1 MTVRKVSW
9 LEALPELMESLGQTA
24 WMVGWSF
31 LIVVVLGLTVGVIL
45 RLASPDGLRPNPLVY
60 QSVGIV
66 VNLARS
72 LPFLILMIALISFT
86 RWLVGTAYGATA
98 AIVPLAVGA
107 IPFYARVVES
117 ALREVSPGKIEAAQ
131 VMGANTW
138 QVVRKVLLPES
149 LPGLISGATLT
160 LVTLIGYSTM
170 AGAIGGGG
178 VGDFAI
184 RYGYQRFNG
193 EVLLM
198 AVVVL
203 IIIVQLVQS
212 IGDAIVNRMAYRRG

>member
-1 MTVRKVSW
+1 MRKVSW

>member
-1 MTVRKVSW
+1 MKKASW
-9 LEALPELMESLGQTA
+9 VEVLPELMKSLGETA

-31 LIVVVLGLTVGVIL
+31 LIVLVLGLAVGVLL
-45 RLASPDGLRPNPLVY
+45 RLSSPDGLRPHAVVY
-60 QSVGIV
+60 QVVGAV
-66 VNLARS
+66 VNVARS

-86 RWLVGTAYGATA
+86 RWLVGTAYGPTA
-98 AIVPLAVGA
+98 AVVPLSVGA
-107 IPFYARVVES
+107 IPFYARVVEA

-131 VMGANTW
+131 VMGASTW
-138 QVVRKVLLPES
+138 QIVRKVLLPES

-184 RYGYQRFNG
+184 RYGYQRFNA
-193 EVLLM
+193 EVLLV
-198 AVVVL
+198 AVIVL
-203 IIIVQLVQS
+203 IVVVQLVQS
-212 IGDAIVNRMAYRRG
+212 IGDTIVQRMAYRRG

>member
-1 MTVRKVSW
+1 MRKVSW

-31 LIVVVLGLTVGVIL
+31 LIVVVLGLAVGVIL
-45 RLASPDGLRPNPLVY
+45 RLASPDGLRPNPIVY

>member
-1 MTVRKVSW
+1 
-9 LEALPELMESLGQTA
+9 
-24 WMVGWSF
+24 
-31 LIVVVLGLTVGVIL
+31 
-45 RLASPDGLRPNPLVY
+45 
-60 QSVGIV
+60 
-66 VNLARS
+66 
-72 LPFLILMIALISFT
+72 MIALISFT

-98 AIVPLAVGA
+98 AIVTLAIGA

-117 ALREVSPGKIEAAQ
+117 ALREVEPGKIEAAQ

-138 QVVRKVLLPES
+138 QIVRKVLLPES

-198 AVVVL
+198 AVTVL

>member
-1 MTVRKVSW
+1 MRKVSW

-31 LIVVVLGLTVGVIL
+31 LIVVVLGLAVGVIL
-45 RLASPDGLRPNPLVY
+45 RLASPDGLRPNPIVY

-212 IGDAIVNRMAYRRG
+212 IGDAIVNRRAYRRG

>member
-1 MTVRKVSW
+1 VRKVSW

-31 LIVVVLGLTVGVIL
+31 LIVVVLGLAVGVIL
-45 RLASPDGLRPNPLVY
+45 RLASPDGLRPNPIVY

-98 AIVPLAVGA
+98 AIVPLSVGA

>member
-1 MTVRKVSW
+1 MRKATWTEVI
-9 LEALPELMESLGQTA
+9 PELLESLGQTA

-31 LIVVVLGLTVGVIL
+31 LIVIVLGLVVGVVL
-45 RLASPDGLRPNPLVY
+45 RLSSPDGLRPNILIY
-60 QSVGIV
+60 QVVGVI

-72 LPFLILMIALISFT
+72 LPFLILMIALLGFT
-86 RWLVGTAYGATA
+86 RWIVGTAYGPTA

-138 QVVRKVLLPES
+138 QIVQKVLLPES

-203 IIIVQLVQS
+203 IVVVQLVQS
-212 IGDAIVNRMAYRRG
+212 IGDLIVQRMAYRRG

>member
-1 MTVRKVSW
+1 MKTSW
-9 LEALPELMESLGQTA
+9 IDALPDLAAAFGETA

-31 LIVVVLGLTVGVIL
+31 VLTVALGLAGGVLL
-45 RLASPDGLRPNPLVY
+45 RLTAPDGLTPNRAFYAVF
-60 QSVGIV
+60 GAI

-72 LPFLILMIALISFT
+72 LPFLILMIALLSFT
-86 RWLVGTAYGATA
+86 RFVVGTAYGPTA
-98 AIVPLAVGA
+98 AVVPLTVGA

-117 ALREVSPGKIEAAQ
+117 ALREVSGGKLEAAT
-131 VMGANTW
+131 VMGANTG
-138 QVVRKVLLPES
+138 QIVTKVLLPEA
-149 LPGLISGATLT
+149 LPGLVAGGTLT

-184 RYGYQRFNG
+184 RYGYQRFNTP
-193 EVLLM
+193 VLLM

-203 IIIVQLVQS
+203 IALVQIIQS
-212 IGDAIVNRMAYRRG
+212 AGDAAVRSMNHRR

>member
-1 MTVRKVSW
+1 
-9 LEALPELMESLGQTA
+9 
-24 WMVGWSF
+24 
-31 LIVVVLGLTVGVIL
+31 
-45 RLASPDGLRPNPLVY
+45 
-60 QSVGIV
+60 
-66 VNLARS
+66 
-72 LPFLILMIALISFT
+72 
-86 RWLVGTAYGATA
+86 
-98 AIVPLAVGA
+98 
-107 IPFYARVVES
+107 
-117 ALREVSPGKIEAAQ
+117 
-131 VMGANTW
+131 MGANTW

>member
-1 MTVRKVSW
+1 MRKVSW

-31 LIVVVLGLTVGVIL
+31 LIVVVLGLAVGVIL

-66 VNLARS
+66 ANLARS

>member
-1 MTVRKVSW
+1 MRKVSW

-31 LIVVVLGLTVGVIL
+31 LIVVALGLAVGVLL
-45 RLASPDGLRPNPLVY
+45 RLASPDGLRPNPIIY
-60 QSVGIV
+60 QSVGVV

-98 AIVPLAVGA
+98 AIVPLAIGA

-117 ALREVSPGKIEAAQ
+117 ALREVAPGKIEAAQ

-138 QVVRKVLLPES
+138 QIVRKVLLPES

>member
-1 MTVRKVSW
+1 MRKVSW

-31 LIVVVLGLTVGVIL
+31 LIVVVLGLAVGVIL
-45 RLASPDGLRPNPLVY
+45 RLASPDGLRPNPIVY

-203 IIIVQLVQS
+203 IITVQLVQS

>member
-1 MTVRKVSW
+1 MRKVSW

-31 LIVVVLGLTVGVIL
+31 LIVVVLGLAVGVIL

-170 AGAIGGGG
+170 AGAIGVGG

>member
-1 MTVRKVSW
+1 MTKATW
-9 LEALPELMESLGQTA
+9 LEALPELTHSLGQTA

-31 LIVVVLGLTVGVIL
+31 LITLIFGTIAGVAL
-45 RLASPDGLRPNPLVY
+45 RNWAPDGLTPSRVWY
-60 QSVGIV
+60 AGFGAV

-72 LPFLILMIALISFT
+72 LPFLILMIALIGFT
-86 RWLVGTAYGATA
+86 RWLVGTAYGPTA
-98 AIVPLAVGA
+98 AVVPLAVGA
-107 IPFYARVVES
+107 IPFFARVVE
-117 ALREVSPGKIEAAQ
+117 AAIREVSPGKVEAAQ
-131 VMGANTW
+131 VMGAT
-138 QVVRKVLLPES
+138 VRQIVWKVLLPES
-149 LPGLISGATLT
+149 LPGLVAGATLT

-184 RYGYQRFNG
+184 RYGYQRFNS

-212 IGDAIVNRMAYRRG
+212 LGDGIVARMAHRRG

>member
-1 MTVRKVSW
+1 
-9 LEALPELMESLGQTA
+9 
-24 WMVGWSF
+24 
-31 LIVVVLGLTVGVIL
+31 
-45 RLASPDGLRPNPLVY
+45 
-60 QSVGIV
+60 
-66 VNLARS
+66 
-72 LPFLILMIALISFT
+72 
-86 RWLVGTAYGATA
+86 
-98 AIVPLAVGA
+98 
-107 IPFYARVVES
+107 
-117 ALREVSPGKIEAAQ
+117 
-131 VMGANTW
+131 MGANTW

-160 LVTLIGYSTM
+160 LVTLIGYYTM